1 MAEARASTL
10 RFVRHGTTASGYHSR
25 SGMETRCLR
34 QALLVASVVG
44 GCCFVLSAA
53 TPALAQDPDP
63 ATTVPA
69 EPGGGGGNPSPD
81 PAPEPAP
88 PPPPAAPS
96 SPPPPPPSTPPPPP
110 AIVVPP
116 PAPPATPAGPT
127 AEEIARQEARQR
139 ERERR
144 RAEAER
150 RRRQAIREIRA
161 SIKREAG
168 EGYGIPGNL
177 VWPQAVAQPED
188 EPAASLDAE
197 PAASP
202 ALEPVAAVA
211 STAST
216 SSSESMLRSAGPI
229 LIGLLLLAVA
239 LLGLAA
245 IPSRSVSGGF
255 ASLVDHRRLEI
266 GLIGTTVLA
275 ASVIGLLVALISR

>member
-1 MAEARASTL
+1 MGR
-10 RFVRHGTTASGYHSR
+10 RFLPRP
-25 SGMETRCLR
+25 LF
-34 QALLVASVVG
+34 VVFVIG
-44 GCCFVLSAA
+44 VCCFALSAA
-53 TPALAQDPDP
+53 APAFGQDPDP

-88 PPPPAAPS
+88 PPPPPEPSSPPPEAPS
-96 SPPPPPPSTPPPPP
+96 SPPPPP
-110 AIVVPP
+110 AVVSPP
-116 PAPPATPAGPT
+116 PAPPVAEGPTPA
-127 AEEIARQEARQR
+127 EIARQEARQR

-188 EPAASLDAE
+188 APAVEPAASLDAE

-255 ASLVDHRRLEI
+255 ASLVDQRRLEI

>member
-1 MAEARASTL
+1 
-10 RFVRHGTTASGYHSR
+10 
-25 SGMETRCLR
+25 MERRCLR

-44 GCCFVLSAA
+44 ACCCVLSVAA
-53 TPALAQDPDP
+53 PAFGQDPDP

-69 EPGGGGGNPSPD
+69 EPGGGGGGNPSPD
-81 PAPEPAP
+81 PAPEQRLRHPAAEP
-88 PPPPAAPS
+88 SSPPPAPPS
-96 SPPPPPPSTPPPPP
+96 SPPPPP
-110 AIVVPP
+110 AVVTPP
-116 PAPPATPAGPT
+116 PAPPTTTAGPT
-127 AEEIARQEARQR
+127 PEEIARQEARQR

-168 EGYGIPGNL
+168 EGYGIPGKSSGS
-177 VWPQAVAQPED
+177 WPQAQPED
-188 EPAASLDAE
+188 TPAVETAASLDAE

-211 STAST
+211 STAPA

-229 LIGLLLLAVA
+229 LVGLLLLAVG
-239 LLGLAA
+239 LLVLAA

-255 ASLVDHRRLEI
+255 ASLVDQRRLEI

-275 ASVIGLLVALISR
+275 AAVIGLLVALISR

>member
-1 MAEARASTL
+1 MGR
-10 RFVRHGTTASGYHSR
+10 RFLPRP
-25 SGMETRCLR
+25 LF
-34 QALLVASVVG
+34 VVFVIG
-44 GCCFVLSAA
+44 VCCFALSAA
-53 TPALAQDPDP
+53 APAFGQDPDP

-88 PPPPAAPS
+88 PPPPPEPSSPPPEAPS
-96 SPPPPPPSTPPPPP
+96 SPPPPP
-110 AIVVPP
+110 AVVSPP
-116 PAPPATPAGPT
+116 PAPPVAEGPTPA
-127 AEEIARQEARQR
+127 EIARQEARQR

-168 EGYGIPGNL
+168 KGYGIPGNL

-188 EPAASLDAE
+188 APAVEPAASLDTE
-197 PAASP
+197 SAASP
-202 ALEPVAAVA
+202 ALEPVTPVA
-211 STAST
+211 STST
-216 SSSESMLRSAGPI
+216 ASSSESMLRSAGPI
-229 LIGLLLLAVA
+229 LVGLLLLAVG
-239 LLGLAA
+239 LLVLAA

-255 ASLVDHRRLEI
+255 ASLVDQRRLEI

>member
-1 MAEARASTL
+1 MER
-10 RFVRHGTTASGYHSR
+10 R
-25 SGMETRCLR
+25 SLR

-53 TPALAQDPDP
+53 APALGQDPEP

-81 PAPEPAP
+81 PAPEQAP

-96 SPPPPPPSTPPPPP
+96 SPPPPPPSSPPP
-110 AIVVPP
+110 APEVVVPP
-116 PAPPATPAGPT
+116 PAPPAITSGPTPA
-127 AEEIARQEARQR
+127 EIARQEARQR

-150 RRRQAIREIRA
+150 RRRQVIREIRA

-188 EPAASLDAE
+188 APTVEPAASLDTE
-197 PAASP
+197 SAASP

-216 SSSESMLRSAGPI
+216 SSSESMLRSAGPF